1 MTSTTVIDSVG
12 TVISSARN
20 EDTEALRLSRNKKI
34 SFLPENPAD
43 AFPNLIFIE
52 AAVCS
57 IKAISRQNFVGLK
70 KLRAVNLI
78 ANQIESINSDT
89 FADVLAMERIQL
101 GKSADFFYFIDL
113 LLHSKPFPDDN
124 KISSLNGEA
133 FAQLTKLIAVN
144 LRSNECIDQGFMGKS
159 LSRLVQVV
167 TENCGFIETI
177 KDIEIELS
185 TQAPQIE
192 SENRTCEFSRI
203 RELENKIAEMS
214 ETIEKLQSDLHDARV
229 SKSQDETQSILMK
242 ELYDKLEAHLK
253 DGFTTRM
260 EAKLQEIETCN
271 KDLQIQN
278 ERVEKCE
285 A

>member
-1 MTSTTVIDSVG
+1 
-12 TVISSARN
+12 
-20 EDTEALRLSRNKKI
+20 
-34 SFLPENPAD
+34 
-43 AFPNLIFIE
+43 
-52 AAVCS
+52 
-57 IKAISRQNFVGLK
+57 
-70 KLRAVNLI
+70 
-78 ANQIESINSDT
+78 
-89 FADVLAMERIQL
+89 
-101 GKSADFFYFIDL
+101 
-113 LLHSKPFPDDN
+113 
-124 KISSLNGEA
+124 
-133 FAQLTKLIAVN
+133 
-144 LRSNECIDQGFMGKS
+144 MGKS

-185 TQAPQIE
+185 TQALQIE
-192 SENRTCEFSRI
+192 SENRTCGFSRI
-203 RELENKIAEMS
+203 TELENKIAEMS